1 MLEVLL
7 LLEISQNAFICRK
20 ERVQLK
26 VAAQGKETSSGILMH
41 HFTLYL
47 TCYLN
52 FLLTQKNKV
61 MIREIDHKKRK
72 SEAFMGYTL

>member
-52 FLLTQKNKV
+52 FLANTEKQGDNQED
-61 MIREIDHKKRK
+61 RP
-72 SEAFMGYTL
+72 